1 MENLEI
7 RNLLK
12 KYNLKYH
19 DILPYITNFSHIN
32 RISEELARPLSEER
46 KGEYLQAIKK
56 AREDKIKELEEMED

>member
-1 MENLEI
+1 MENLEV

-12 KYNLKYH
+12 KYSLKYH

-46 KGEYLQAIKK
+46 KSEYLQAIKK
-56 AREDKIKELEEMED
+56 ARESKIKELEGLED

>member
-1 MENLEI
+1 MENLEV

-12 KYNLKYH
+12 KYSLKYH

-46 KGEYLQAIKK
+46 KDEYLQAIKK
-56 AREDKIKELEEMED
+56 ARESKIKELEGLED